1 MVVGIKI
8 KKLEAWEKIRDV
20 YNASSETGPRTIKQL
35 HALYD
40 TLKKKVRKDNHD
52 DRVEKYKTGGG
63 THTPEVTETGTKLLS
78 LLAPQFEPL
87 DSPYDSSSAYYEN
100 EVVASEDA
108 CSSPAPEQQRDVGL
122 QASQGTVLAT
132 FILEP
137 EAASPLP
144 LPPPPSSPLPSSV
157 QASSFVENPSQNSL
171 PHETPVKKAMKKK
184 CAQSTVASRLVDSIK
199 QRKISKNE
207 LDLEIHS
214 RKLEISDIELQLK
227 EEVSKRTIK
236 LMETE
241 QNIKDVELKIKL
253 MEYEKMKQ

>member
-1 MVVGIKI
+1 MILVRHIMKMVISTCIILLFSSYLIIVTKRLNHITYLQI
-8 KKLEAWEKIRDV
+8 LSIIYNSIIRPKSLQII
-20 YNASSETGPRTIKQL
+20 Y
-35 HALYD
+35 
-40 TLKKKVRKDNHD
+40 
-52 DRVEKYKTGGG
+52 
-63 THTPEVTETGTKLLS
+63 THFFFT
-78 LLAPQFEPL
+78 
-87 DSPYDSSSAYYEN
+87 

-241 QNIKDVELKIKL
+241 QNIKDVELKIKI